1 MREVYTILLVLTGMY
16 STVAY
21 GSEHHVPLP
30 ADIIE
35 FYHSPQDTF
44 PIKPRYGDFINDQPY
59 NPFDIYPPQIEQK
72 VEYDPVTGNYIVFEK
87 IGDEYF
93 RTPTYMT
100 FQEYS
105 QWRARQ
111 DERDHFSRL
120 AGVSTGKKVGVEIA
134 DPMEKI
140 DIQKNLIDRLFGGSE
155 VSIQPQGNID
165 LTFGLDYYRNEN
177 PNLPL
182 RQQSPGVLFDFDM
195 NIEMGVDGRIGN
207 KLNLGF
213 NYDTQ
218 ATFDFDR
225 QIKLEYDSEQFSEDD
240 IVKKIEA
247 GNVSLP
253 LRSSL
258 IQGNQ
263 NLFGLKT
270 ELQFGRLRLTAIAS
284 QQRSERNNIKIENGA
299 SIQTFDI
306 RPDEYDENRHFFLS
320 HHNRDTYESNLE
332 TLPFIRSSF
341 RISRLEIWISE
352 DRADYQPGTRIIA
365 AIADLAEPNADKFTN
380 TNATYDPPMIQD
392 PLLIGLDGLPL
403 ADNRSNPLYEAIIQ
417 DADINDIDKAA
428 TLLRSRYNMVQTRD
442 FEVYR
447 GRKLNPSEFTY
458 HEQLG
463 FISLS
468 QRLRPNQVLGVAY
481 QYYYTA
487 NCDEIYQVGD
497 MSNEGEGNTAT
508 ASMEVVSPKL
518 SFVKMLKSTNQRVD
532 LSTWDLMMKNV
543 YPLNTTQITR
553 EDFEFDIFFEDDKDG
568 SLKKF
573 LPFGD
578 LRYRQLL
585 EVFNLDRL
593 NVTMDPQPD
602 GIFDFIPGVTVI
614 PRTGSVV
621 FPVLEPFGRS
631 LVDLIDDPH
640 LADSLNY
647 NALYDTTLI
656 GAREQLERNKFVMR
670 TRVKSGFSGE
680 VQLGPFV
687 PQGSVRVTAGGRTLV
702 ENQDYE
708 IDYSLGRLRI
718 INPAYLQQGTPVN
731 VSFEDNALF
740 SLQQKTMLGL
750 RADYEVSKKLSLGA
764 TYLRLFERPFTEKVN
779 LGDDPINNRVFGF
792 DLNYSTES
800 KFLTKAVDKLP
811 FISTKEPSF
820 LNFSAEVAALKP
832 GHSGAINLSDDNS
845 GVVSIDD
852 FEGAFT
858 GLLLGSTRTNDWVL
872 ASTPSDRPESDIPDL
887 VNGANRALL
896 NWYVI
901 DISALNNADDR
912 SDSYTRLIQQDEL
925 FDRDVQIGLSNLF
938 TFDLSYYPTERGPY
952 NFDLP
957 GGTPY
962 SAGVALNQDGTDV
975 VLNDPESRWAGIMR
989 YFPNTDFEAANYESI
1004 EFWMLNPFMERR
1016 DGEEHLPGEV
1026 GKMVFHLG
1034 SVSEDVLKDN
1044 LQFYENSIPVD
1055 EENRPNTLRSSPWG
1069 RVSNVVPVVDAFDV
1083 QRGSVQD
1090 VGFDGMNDEMER
1102 QHYTEWLNALGSAF
1116 PVPQKVLQDPSNDN
1130 YAFFNDSRFTDEDL
1144 LSRYKHFNGPE
1155 GNAPLSGQVENQEQR
1170 LRGNPRPDKEDLN
1183 NNKSLDLAE
1192 NYFQYE
1198 IDIINSGG
1206 EVDMSGSSYIRE
1218 VRQITNPQNG
1228 NVEKWYRVRVPL
1240 NDGQK
1245 INEIEGFRAIQF
1257 MRMVLTGF
1265 SSAKTF
1271 RLAEFQLRR
1280 NQWRL
1285 YPARCFSDVNP
1296 VFDFVMDDVGV
1307 EENSSKRPFNYI
1319 TPKGIKQERV
1329 FNTFS
1334 NLLQDEKAMSMAFCG
1349 MGEKCEA
1356 SIYKLTQLDLTF
1368 YKQLQMFVHAAR
1380 DPDNPTLED
1389 GQASVFIRLGKDFEN
1404 NYYEYE
1410 MPLVLSDENLGIR
1423 DQDNIWRDTNFI
1435 DIAFEKLT
1443 DLKLLRHA
1451 QGVPLTEIF
1460 EAPDPDKPHAKR
1472 KIKGNPS
1479 IGYVKVI
1486 QIGVRNIDPDSP
1498 PSGHCGEVWV
1508 NELRASG
1515 LEQRGGYAG
1524 LARLQMQLADLGEL
1538 NLSGAYSSIGWGAI
1552 DQKIQ
1557 DRAREEITQYDIS
1570 TNLELGKFFPNNFG
1584 LSIPLY
1590 AQYSKWISRPLFDPL
1605 QQDLSIDQAKQLV
1618 DTPEERQEVE
1628 DRARET
1634 TTVKAINFTNV
1645 KKNATGASPPKPWS
1659 VENVSVTYAYSET
1672 VNTDPIIR
1680 ENRMTETNLGMDY
1693 NYNSQPKYWQPFKD
1707 IKTDFLAIL
1716 KEFNFNF
1723 IPNSVSFSTDVRRF
1737 RGNRT
1742 FRFPDEPVFTFD
1754 NNRFMW
1760 DRRYRL
1766 KWDFT
1771 KSLKFDY
1778 TANASSIIDELRQ
1791 TGIADDPNDRPWVNE
1806 TGQDFTELVRQDPG
1820 NVREYWWD
1828 NFKNLGRAK
1837 GFDQQITLSYTAPI
1851 RYLPMMDWVTIRADY
1866 VADYSW
1872 QAGSLIVIDA
1882 LGNGPGNI
1890 IQNSQRRSLNATFD
1904 FKGLYNKW
1912 SYLKGISGQADGPAG
1927 RTIER
1932 RTRGGGGQDAATRA
1946 EPEEEKSGPSV
1957 FEKILIRPLMSLRDI
1972 RINYRED
1979 LSTLLPGFNMEPRFL
1994 GLSPGFEAP
2003 GLGFVLGLQ
2012 PDLNPSNSNNWLF
2025 RAADRGWMNSSPVL
2039 NDQIS
2044 QMQSHNIDAKV
2055 TLEPFKSFEI
2065 TVDFMKKY
2073 RRTHTEVFK
2082 NKDGTGDIEF
2092 MQLAG
2097 FDMGGF
2103 EETFLS
2109 LRTLFGRPPELL
2121 YSLFK
2126 ENRRVISNRLPN
2138 IPDPPEHATDP
2149 GYKQGYGERHY
2160 DVIVPAFLAAYQGVD
2175 VNTID
2180 FDIESKMTN
2189 RLRIPAPN
2197 WSLRY
2202 DGLRNLPW
2210 FKDFLSGFM
2219 LTHGYKSTL
2228 RVNQFNSIPNYNQQQ
2243 PFDALDRANNYYT
2256 RIEIPQM
2263 SIAESFAPL
2272 IGINFRTKSDL
2283 NIDLQYK
2290 KGRQLD
2296 LSLQTDLREQR
2307 NTEFVFGFGYTIRDF
2322 KGFFGGGGADRA
2334 PRTRPG
2340 EPDAPQRGRVES
2352 TRGRTLKMSLDFSI
2366 RDNISYV
2373 FNFLDT
2379 SDIPEPE
2386 RGVKEISIN
2395 PTVDYD
2401 MTDNLTLRFFVQY
2414 RRSEPKTSLSFNT
2427 TNINGG
2433 VTLRFKLN

>member
-1 MREVYTILLVLTGMY
+1 MIMVWAGILGV
-16 STVAY
+16 VAY
-21 GSEHHVPLP
+21 SNGHGVALPSELL
-30 ADIIE
+30 E
-35 FYHSPQDTF
+35 FYNISQDTF
-44 PIKPRYGDFINDQPY
+44 PLKPRYGDFINDQSY
-59 NPFDIYPPQIEQK
+59 NPFDITPSLIEQK
-72 VEYDPVTGNYIVFEK
+72 VEYDPQTGNYIIYEK

-93 RTPTYMT
+93 RTPSYMT
-100 FQEYS
+100 FQEYM
-105 QWRARQ
+105 QWRSKQ
-111 DERDHFSRL
+111 EERDNFSRL
-120 AGVSTGKKVGVEIA
+120 AGISTGKKTGIELA
-134 DPMEKI
+134 DPMQKI
-140 DIQKNLIDRLFGGSE
+140 DIQKNMIDRLFGGSE
-155 VSIQPQGNID
+155 VNIQPQGNID

-195 NIEMGVDGRIGN
+195 NIEMGVDGNIGK

-213 NYDTQ
+213 NYDTR

-240 IVKKIEA
+240 IIKKIEA

-253 LRSSL
+253 LRSNL

-270 ELQFGRLRLTAIAS
+270 ELQFGKLRLTAIAS
-284 QQRSERNNIKIENGA
+284 QQRSQRNNIRIENGA
-299 SIQTFDI
+299 SIQTFEI

-332 TLPFIRSSF
+332 TLPFIRSAF

-365 AIADLAEPNADKFTN
+365 AVSDLAEANRDKYTN
-380 TNATYDPPMIQD
+380 TNANYNPPMIQD
-392 PLLIGLDGLPL
+392 PLLVGLNGLPL
-403 ADNRSNPLYEAIIQ
+403 ADNRSNPLYQELIA

-428 TLLRSRYNMVQTRD
+428 TLLRSRYNMIQTRD

-447 GRKLNPSEFTY
+447 GRKLNPTEYTY
-458 HEQLG
+458 NEQLG
-463 FISLS
+463 FISLNL
-468 QRLRPNQVLGVAY
+468 RLRPNQVLGVAY

-508 ASMEVVSPKL
+508 ASMEVASPKL

-543 YPLNTTQITR
+543 YPLNSTQITR

-593 NVTMDPQPD
+593 NVMMDPQPD
-602 GIFDFIPGVTVI
+602 GIFDFVPGVTVI
-614 PRTGSVV
+614 PRTGTMV

-631 LVDLIDDPH
+631 LVDLIGDPH

-687 PQGSVRVTAGGRTLV
+687 PQGSVRVTAGGRTLI

-764 TYLRLFERPFTEKVN
+764 TYLRLFERPFTQKVN

-792 DLNYSTES
+792 DMNYSTES
-800 KFLTKAVDKLP
+800 KFLTKAVDRLP

-832 GHSGAINLSDDNS
+832 GHSKAINLSDDNS

-872 ASTPSDRPESDIPDL
+872 SSCPSDRPESDIPDL
-887 VNGANRALL
+887 VSGANRALL

-901 DISALNNADDR
+901 DISALNNPVDR
-912 SDSYTRLIQQDEL
+912 SNSYTRLIQQDEL

-938 TFDLSYYPTERGPY
+938 TFDLSYYPKERGPY

-957 GGTPY
+957 GGTAY
-962 SAGVALNQDGTDV
+962 SAGLSLNADGTDI
-975 VLNDPESRWAGIMR
+975 VLNNPESRWGGIMR

-1004 EFWMLNPFMERR
+1004 EFWMLNPFMERS
-1016 DGEEHLPGEV
+1016 DGEQHIPGEV
-1026 GKMVFHLG
+1026 GKMIFHLG

-1044 LQFYENSIPVD
+1044 LQFFENSIPVD
-1055 EENRPNTLRSSPWG
+1055 ETSAPNTLRSTPWG
-1069 RVSNVVPVVDAFDV
+1069 RVSNVVPIVDAFDI

-1102 QHYTEWLNALGSAF
+1102 QHYMEWLNTVGAAF
-1116 PVPQKVLQDPSNDN
+1116 PVPQKVFQDPSNDN
-1130 YAFFNDSRFTDEDL
+1130 YLFFNDRQFTDEDL
-1144 LSRYKHFNGPE
+1144 LTRYKQFNGPE
-1155 GNAPLSGQVENQEQR
+1155 GNAPLSGQNEDQDQR

-1198 IDIINSGG
+1198 VDIINAGG
-1206 EVDMSGSSYIRE
+1206 EVDVSGSSFIRE

-1228 NVEKWYRVRVPL
+1228 NIEKWYRVRIPL
-1240 NDGQK
+1240 RDGQRV
-1245 INEIEGFRAIQF
+1245 NEIEGFRAIQF

-1271 RLAEFQLRR
+1271 RMAEFQLRR

-1285 YPARCFSDVNP
+1285 YPSRCFSDVNP
-1296 VFDFVMDDVGV
+1296 DFEFVIDDVGV

-1319 TPKGIKQERV
+1319 TPRGIKQERV

-1334 NLLQDEKAMSMAFCG
+1334 NLLQDEKSMSMNFCG
-1349 MGEKCEA
+1349 MAEKCEA
-1356 SIYKLTQLDLTF
+1356 SMYKLTQLDLTF
-1368 YKQLQMFVHAAR
+1368 YKRLQMFVHAAR
-1380 DPDNPTLED
+1380 DPDDPSLDDHEV
-1389 GQASVFIRLGKDFEN
+1389 SVFIRLGKDFEN

-1410 MPLVLSDENLGIR
+1410 MPLVLSDESLGIR

-1435 DIAFEKLT
+1435 NVAFEHLT
-1443 DLKLLRHA
+1443 ELKLLRNNA
-1451 QGVPLTEIF
+1451 GIAVTDLF
-1460 EAPDPDKPHAKR
+1460 EAADPERPHARR

-1479 IGYVKVI
+1479 IGYIKVI
-1486 QIGVRNIDPDSP
+1486 QIGVRNIDPESP
-1498 PSGHCGEVWV
+1498 PSGHCGEIWV
-1508 NELRASG
+1508 NELRAAG

-1524 LARLQMQLADLGEL
+1524 LARLQMQLADLGEM
-1538 NLSGAYSSIGWGAI
+1538 NFSGSYSSIGWGAI

-1557 DRAREEITQYDIS
+1557 DRAREEIFQYDLS
-1570 TNLELGKFFPNNFG
+1570 TNLELGKFFPNSFG
-1584 LSIPLY
+1584 LSIPMY
-1590 AQYSKWISRPLFDPL
+1590 AQYSKWISRPLYDPL
-1605 QQDLSIDQAKQLV
+1605 QQDLTIDQAKLLV
-1618 DTPEERQEVE
+1618 DTQEERDEVE
-1628 DRARET
+1628 DRALET
-1634 TTVKAINFTNV
+1634 TTVKALNFTNV
-1645 KKNATGASPPKPWS
+1645 KKTPTGGSPPKPWS
-1659 VENVSVTYAYSET
+1659 IENVSVTYAYSET

-1680 ENRMTETNLGMDY
+1680 ENKMTETNMGLDY
-1693 NYNSQPKYWQPFKD
+1693 NYNSQPKYWEPFKNV
-1707 IKTDFLAIL
+1707 KVGALRLL

-1723 IPNSVSFSTDVRRF
+1723 KPNSVSFSADVKRF

-1754 NNRFMW
+1754 NNRFMF
-1760 DRRYRL
+1760 DRRYRV

-1771 KSLKFDY
+1771 KALKFDY
-1778 TANASSIIDELRQ
+1778 TANASSIVDELRQ
-1791 TGIADDPNDRPWVNE
+1791 VGIADNPNDRPWVDE

-1820 NVREYWWD
+1820 TVRQYWWD
-1828 NFKNLGRAK
+1828 NFRNLGRAK
-1837 GFDQQITLSYTAPI
+1837 GFDQRITLSYTLPI
-1851 RYLPMMDWVTIRADY
+1851 RYLPMMDWVTVRADY
-1866 VADYSW
+1866 AADYSW
-1872 QAGSLIVIDA
+1872 QAGSLIIIDA
-1882 LGNGPGNI
+1882 FGNGPGNI
-1890 IQNSQRRSLNATFD
+1890 IQNNQTRTVNATFD
-1904 FKGLYNKW
+1904 FKRLYNK
-1912 SYLKGISGQADGPAG
+1912 SKYLQSIEGKPSGPAA
-1927 RTIER
+1927 RQIER
-1932 RTRGGGGQDAATRA
+1932 RTRGGTQEAAPQRSG
-1946 EPEEEKSGPSV
+1946 EEDKEKTGPSII
-1957 FEKILIRPLMSLRDI
+1957 EKVLIRPLMSLRDI
-1972 RINYRED
+1972 RFNYRED
-1979 LSTLLPGFNMEPRFL
+1979 LSTLLPGFNMEPRFF

-2003 GLGFVLGLQ
+2003 GLGFVLGMQ
-2012 PDLNPSNSNNWLF
+2012 PDLNPNDRNNWLF
-2025 RAADRGWMNSSPVL
+2025 RAANRGWMNTSPVL

-2044 QMQSHNIDAKV
+2044 QFQSHNIDAKI

-2065 TVDFMKKY
+2065 TVDFVKKY

-2082 NKDGTGDIEF
+2082 NKNTTGEIEF

-2103 EETFLS
+2103 EESYLS
-2109 LRTLFGRPPELL
+2109 LKTLFGRPPELL
-2121 YSLFK
+2121 YSIFK

-2149 GYKQGYGERHY
+2149 GYSRGYGERHY
-2160 DVIVPAFLAAYQGVD
+2160 DVIVPAFLAAYQGDD
-2175 VNTID
+2175 VNTVD
-2180 FDIESKMTN
+2180 FDLEGKMSN

-2210 FKDFLSGFM
+2210 FRDFLSGFN
-2219 LTHGYKSTL
+2219 LTHGYRSTL
-2228 RVNQFNSIPNYNQQQ
+2228 RVNHFNSIPNFSALN

-2256 RIEIPQM
+2256 RIEIPQL
-2263 SIAESFAPL
+2263 SIIEAFAPL
-2272 IGINFRTKSDL
+2272 VGVNFRTKSDL
-2283 NIDLQYK
+2283 NIDFQYK

-2307 NTEFVFGFGYTIRDF
+2307 NTELVFGFGYTIRDF
-2322 KGFFGGGGADRA
+2322 KGFGGGRADRGQ
-2334 PRTRPG
+2334 RTRPG
-2340 EPDAPQRGRVES
+2340 QEPQQQQQQRGRVTS
-2352 TRGRTLKMSLDFSI
+2352 TRGRTLKINLDFSV

-2386 RGVKEISIN
+2386 RGVKEISLN
-2395 PTVDYD
+2395 PNVDYD

-2427 TNINGG
+2427 TNVNGG